1 MGKVLPLF
9 NTASNTQHTEVKCSE
24 CENVFI
30 PRNTK
35 EKTCSI
41 ECRFERKN
49 RLLRE
54 KRRVESEA
62 RRRISLSKKDKLE
75 SQYWDIIV
83 FYLNGNSLQKTE
95 TEFNIGSC
103 SLRKILKN
111 HDIEIRDSSY
121 YWEEKAKSPDEL
133 KKLALQEYV
142 ANNITKDGLSKK
154 YGISKTKIDQLTLG
168 VKKMVGVSSKYKTIK
183 RPNHPRADKQGM
195 VLEHLLTA
203 ELKLGRVV
211 SKNEQ
216 VHHIDFN
223 KQNNSPSN
231 LAVGEP
237 KSHGFWHRTHSEVMS
252 ILMPIM
258 LEFGVMSF
266 DEVSGYDLDA
276 QKIKKLGKFLR
287 HKNEA
292 RK

>member
-1 MGKVLPLF
+1 MGEILPLF
-9 NTASNTQHTEVKCSE
+9 NEATNTQYAEARCSE
-24 CENVFI
+24 CGNIFI
-30 PRNTK
+30 PKNITA
-35 EKTCSI
+35 KTCSI

-49 RLLRE
+49 RLDRE

-62 RRRISLSKKDKLE
+62 RRRISLSKKDKTE
-75 SQYWDIIV
+75 SQHWDIIV

-95 TEFNIGSC
+95 TEFNISGP
-103 SLRKILKN
+103 LLKKILKN

-121 YWEEKAKSPDEL
+121 YWREKDKSTEEL

-154 YGISKTKIDQLTLG
+154 YGISKKKIGQLTLG

-183 RPNHPRADKQGM
+183 KPNHPRADKQGM

-203 ELKLGRVV
+203 EIKLGRVV

-258 LEFGVMSF
+258 LEFGVISF
-266 DEVSGYDLDA
+266 DEVGGYDLDA

-287 HKNEA
+287 NKNEA
-292 RK
+292 KK